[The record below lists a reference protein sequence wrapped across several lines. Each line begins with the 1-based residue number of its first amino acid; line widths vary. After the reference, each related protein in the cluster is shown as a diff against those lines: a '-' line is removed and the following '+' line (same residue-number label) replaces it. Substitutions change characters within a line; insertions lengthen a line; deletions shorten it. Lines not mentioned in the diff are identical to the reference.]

1 MIKKRLWVFLRDLCA
16 FCGSKNKVLALFPLL
31 MLCSSMACAPLQPA
45 PEILHLTDAVIEDD
59 AVWSGE
65 VRITGVVVVKKSG
78 HLTILPGTR
87 VLFEKVDRDG
97 DGIGDSELLV
107 EGGIVARGTAEAPI
121 LFTSAA
127 DEPQKADWKFLYLDF
142 AREGVIEHIVSEYA
156 FSGIQVHFCK
166 ASIHNS
172 VFRHNIDG
180 VRFSTVNLEVAGNL
194 IHENTHGLRYEERR
208 GRAYVHH
215 NEIRGNDIGIF
226 VVTRSDD
233 NSLITRNNITGSR
246 LYQVKLGLDQHG
258 DVTFPANWWGT
269 ADPSKIAKSFLDH
282 SFDPAL
288 GKVHALQP
296 LAEPVVLIPNR

>member
-1 MIKKRLWVFLRDLCA
+1 MIEKRLYFYLCVL
-16 FCGSKNKVLALFPLL
+16 CGSKNKVLALLPLL
-31 MLCSSMACAPLQPA
+31 ILCLSTACAPLQPT
-45 PEILHLTDAVIEDD
+45 PEALHLTDAVIEDEV
-59 AVWSGE
+59 VWSGV

-87 VLFEKVDRDG
+87 ILFKKIDRDG

-127 DEPQKADWKFLYLDF
+127 AEPRKADWKFLYLDF
-142 AREGVIEHIVSEYA
+142 ATEGVIEHIVSEYA

-166 ASIHNS
+166 ASIRNS

-180 VRFSTVNLEVAGNL
+180 VRFSTVNLEVEGNL
-194 IHENTHGLRYEERR
+194 IHDNTHGLRYEERR
-208 GRAYVHH
+208 GRAHIHH
-215 NEIRGNDIGIF
+215 NEIRDNDIGIF

-233 NSLITRNNITGSR
+233 NSLITRNNITNSR
-246 LYQVKLGLDQHG
+246 LYQVKLGLDQHS

-269 ADPSKIAKSFLDH
+269 AEPSEIQKSFLDH

-288 GKVHALQP
+288 GKVQAPRP
-296 LAEPVVLIPNR
+296 LAEPVVLILPR

>member
-1 MIKKRLWVFLRDLCA
+1 MYGTHGTYWTYGTYGKIA
-16 FCGSKNKVLALFPLL
+16 FFVLGAALLL
-31 MLCSSMACAPLQPA
+31 ASACVRVPSAPQV
-45 PEILHLTDAVIEDD
+45 LHLTDAVIEGE

-78 HLTILPGTR
+78 HLTLLPGTR
-87 VLFEKVDRDG
+87 VLFEKIDRDG

-127 DEPQKADWKFLYLDF
+127 AEPQKADWKFLYLDF
-142 AREGVIEHIVSEYA
+142 AREGVIEHIISEYA

-166 ASIHNS
+166 ASIRNS

-180 VRFSTVNLEVAGNL
+180 VRFSTVNLEVENNL

-208 GRAYVHH
+208 GRAHVHH
-215 NEIRGNDIGIF
+215 NEIRDNDIGIF

-233 NSLITRNNITGSR
+233 NSLITRNNITRSR
-246 LYQVKLGLDQHG
+246 LYQVKLGLEQHG

-269 ADPSKIAKSFLDH
+269 ADPSVMEESFLDH

-288 GKVHALQP
+288 GEVFAPQP
-296 LAEPVVLIPNR
+296 LTEPVVFIPNR

>member
-1 MIKKRLWVFLRDLCA
+1 
-16 FCGSKNKVLALFPLL
+16 
-31 MLCSSMACAPLQPA
+31 MACAPLQPA
-45 PEILHLTDAVIEDD
+45 PGVLHLTDAVIEDD

-127 DEPQKADWKFLYLDF
+127 EEPQKADWKFLYLDF
-142 AREGVIEHIVSEYA
+142 ARQGVIEYIVSEYA

-166 ASIHNS
+166 ASIRNS

-194 IHENTHGLRYEERR
+194 IQGNTHGLRYEERR
-208 GRAYVHH
+208 GRAHVHH

-288 GKVHALQP
+288 GKVHALPP
-296 LAEPVVLIPNR
+296 LAEPVAFASAR

>member
-1 MIKKRLWVFLRDLCA
+1 
-16 FCGSKNKVLALFPLL
+16 
-31 MLCSSMACAPLQPA
+31 MACAPLQPA
-45 PEILHLTDAVIEDD
+45 PGVLHLTDAVIEDD

-121 LFTSAA
+121 LFTSTA
-127 DEPQKADWKFLYLDF
+127 EQPQKADWKFLYLDF

-194 IHENTHGLRYEERR
+194 IHDNAHGLRYEERR
-208 GRAYVHH
+208 GRAHVHH
-215 NEIRGNDIGIF
+215 NEIRDNDIGVF

-233 NSLITRNNITGSR
+233 NSLITRNNITRSR
-246 LYQVKLGLDQHG
+246 LYQVKLGLEQHS

-269 ADPSKIAKSFLDH
+269 TDPSEIEKSFLDH

-288 GKVHALQP
+288 GKVHAPRP
-296 LAEPVVLIPNR
+296 LAEPVVSVPNR